1 MEKERPMD
9 WREYIHSDAE
19 VLLGKPVVR
28 GTRLS
33 VEFLLGLF
41 AAGWTE
47 KQVLDNYPTLTPQ
60 SLRAVFAFA
69 RECMREEALFVLAPA
84 GAVCGNRG
92 AVLERAHALCR

>member
-1 MEKERPMD
+1 MD

-19 VLLGKPVVR
+19 VLLGKPVVK

-60 SLRAVFAFA
+60 GLRAVFASA
-69 RECMREEALFVLAPA
+69 TECMREEALFVTPV
-84 GAVCGNRG
+84 GAT
-92 AVLERAHALCR
+92 